1 MSVPA
6 EAIERLLG
14 TAVTG
19 SRRFAGGDIS
29 GATRIDLA
37 DGRVVVAKSGPVV
50 GQEGRMLQA
59 MAALGAPVP
68 QVLAQEGDFLL
79 IAHVPSGGRLG
90 GDAAWANLAE
100 ALAPLRQTEANAY
113 GWDEDYALRDVE
125 VTNARTVDW
134 PRFWGERRLL
144 CHVPFLAADLA
155 DRIEALAARL
165 PDLLPANPPIALVHG
180 DLWGGNVVVASDGA
194 VHLIDPDAFHGDRE
208 VDAATLT
215 VFDDPPPSFFERLDL
230 DDGWQER
237 QPIYRLWTW
246 LVHVRLFGASYR
258 PAVERDLAAL
268 GF

>member
-1 MSVPA
+1 MSAPV
-6 EAIERLLG
+6 EDIERLLG
-14 TAVTG
+14 TSVTG
-19 SRRFAGGDIS
+19 SQRFAGGDIS
-29 GATRIDLA
+29 GATRVDLA

-68 QVLAQEGDFLL
+68 RVLAQEGDLLL
-79 IAHVPSGGRLG
+79 IEYVPSGGRLA

-100 ALAPLRQTEANAY
+100 AMATLRQADAKGY
-113 GWDEDYALRDVE
+113 GWDENYALRDIE
-125 VTNARTVDW
+125 VVNTRTGNW
-134 PRFWGERRLL
+134 PLFWAEKRLL
-144 CHVPFLAADLA
+144 CHVPYLDHALA
-155 DRIEALAARL
+155 DRIEALATRL
-165 PDLLPANPPIALVHG
+165 PDLLPARPPIALVHG
-180 DLWGGNVVVASDGA
+180 DLWGGNVVVAANDT
-194 VHLIDPDAFHGDRE
+194 VRLIDPNAFHGDRE

-215 VFDDPPPSFFERLDL
+215 VFDTPSPSFFEHLDL
-230 DDGWQER
+230 AQEWEDR